1 MASPLKIRISL
12 RAIVDV
18 TLIITLLKLNKT
30 FYIVIR
36 YSYKK
41 YKTMVVYLLQQEP
54 ESFSKYV
61 YCFCCQPFTFCN
73 FHKN

>member
-1 MASPLKIRISL
+1 MASPLKIRVSL

-36 YSYKK
+36 YSHKK

-61 YCFCCQPFTFCN
+61 Y
-73 FHKN
+73 